1 MNDPRNRENQE
12 EANQDLQQAP
22 QGREAQGGYNEG
34 QEFNDF
40 AEEDGQEDLGRRG
53 GQRRQGGADDEQQEQ
68 DQDDTEAYDEQEE
81 GEEEEG
87 EDEGAGWVDR
97 VTDIVTG
104 QAEDVVYEKLVKYA
118 SIAIVGLWG
127 LRRGGLLGGVIASAA
142 LGLAA
147 KSLSG
152 AQAEEE
158 QPEEEMEAEAA

>member
-22 QGREAQGGYNEG
+22 QGREAQGGYHEG

-40 AEEDGQEDLGRRG
+40 NAEEGQEDDGRRG
-53 GQRRQGGADDEQQEQ
+53 GQRRQGRAADEQQE
-68 DQDDTEAYDEQEE
+68 QDDTEAYDEQEE

-147 KSLSG
+147 KSLAG